1 MKKYL
6 TVAGVALLSVS
17 LLQGCSNSKSTK
29 QKSNVYSYVYV
40 SDPNT
45 LDYTASGRVT
55 TSSVTTQGI
64 DGLLEN
70 DKYGN
75 LVPSLAKDWKVSAD
89 GLTYTYKLRKGVMW
103 YTSDGEEYAEVTA
116 NDFVTGLK
124 HAADK
129 KSDALYIVQNSIK
142 GLDDYVS
149 GATKDFSTVGVKALD
164 KYTVQYTLNKPETYW
179 NSKTTYGV
187 LQPVNKD
194 FLKAKGKNFGSVDPS
209 SILYNG
215 PFILKSLTSK
225 SSIEFDKNENY
236 WDAKHVKLDGVKLTY
251 YDGSD
256 PESLYKNFE
265 KGNYSC
271 SRLYPTK
278 PDFKKI
284 EKNHKNEINYSLQD
298 QSTYFVVFNLNRKA
312 YDFTSKNSDTQK
324 NDTHEAI
331 LNKDFRQAV
340 TFAFNRAAYNSQNVG
355 QEASTKSL
363 RSMFVPPKFVSSDG
377 KDFGDY
383 VKDELGDNP
392 TWKDVDLSDAKD
404 GLYNVDKAKA
414 AFAKA
419 KSTLQNK
426 GVQFPIHLDFPVD
439 QTRDITTQQANSFK
453 QSVEASLG
461 KDNVVVDIQKE
472 SEEDYQRT
480 GYFAESADQKDY
492 DLSQDSGWSPDYDDP
507 STYLDI
513 LNSDTGTSIKN
524 SGIDSSTDEG
534 KEVAQRVGLDQFN
547 KLVTDANNVTDD
559 ITARYTDYA
568 KAQAWLTDSAIIIP
582 TTSLGGT
589 PSVSKVVPFSASYS
603 TSGIKGSDCYKYY
616 QLQDKPVT
624 VKQYKKALDSWKKA
638 KDKSNT
644 EYQEKLSE
652 HIEK

>member
-1 MKKYL
+1 
-6 TVAGVALLSVS
+6 
-17 LLQGCSNSKSTK
+17 
-29 QKSNVYSYVYV
+29 
-40 SDPNT
+40 
-45 LDYTASGRVT
+45 
-55 TSSVTTQGI
+55 
-64 DGLLEN
+64 
-70 DKYGN
+70 
-75 LVPSLAKDWKVSAD
+75 
-89 GLTYTYKLRKGVMW
+89 
-103 YTSDGEEYAEVTA
+103 
-116 NDFVTGLK
+116 
-124 HAADK
+124 
-129 KSDALYIVQNSIK
+129 
-142 GLDDYVS
+142 
-149 GATKDFSTVGVKALD
+149 
-164 KYTVQYTLNKPETYW
+164 
-179 NSKTTYGV
+179 
-187 LQPVNKD
+187 
-194 FLKAKGKNFGSVDPS
+194 
-209 SILYNG
+209 
-215 PFILKSLTSK
+215 
-225 SSIEFDKNENY
+225 
-236 WDAKHVKLDGVKLTY
+236 
-251 YDGSD
+251 
-256 PESLYKNFE
+256 
-265 KGNYSC
+265 
-271 SRLYPTK
+271 
-278 PDFKKI
+278 
-284 EKNHKNEINYSLQD
+284 
-298 QSTYFVVFNLNRKA
+298 
-312 YDFTSKNSDTQK
+312 
-324 NDTHEAI
+324 
-331 LNKDFRQAV
+331 
-340 TFAFNRAAYNSQNVG
+340 
-355 QEASTKSL
+355 
-363 RSMFVPPKFVSSDG
+363 MFVPPKFVSSDG

-383 VKDELGDNP
+383 VKDELGDNA
-392 TWKDVDLSDAKD
+392 TWKDVDFSDAKD

-414 AFAKA
+414 AFSKA
-419 KSTLQNK
+419 KSTLQSE

-439 QTRDITTQQANSFK
+439 QTSDITTQQANSFK

-624 VKQYKKALDSWKKA
+624 VKQYKKALDGWKKA